1 MISIN
6 SDNHPNSGSQSSI
19 AESPSS
25 ASAITLAHL
34 SDPHI
39 SCMHAITTRDL
50 FSKRLF
56 GYLRWKLVRGSGHS
70 DRVLSVLQADLAST
84 KPDHIAVTGDLTHL
98 SLSAEFKKARQWLQT
113 LGSPSTV
120 TVIPGNHDASVHSD
134 WHKTM
139 AHWTEYMLSDFPQ
152 DSEHPIN
159 SIDRIFPCL
168 RIRGHV
174 AILGLC
180 TAQPTAPHLAVG
192 SIGAV
197 QLSRLEKIL
206 TQTARQ
212 EYFRVLLI
220 HHPPASGTV
229 SWRKR
234 LTYAPALQS
243 LLADSGVELILHGHA
258 HFAHQCYLK
267 TLSGSV
273 PVMGAPSITALDRPA
288 DRRARY
294 YIYRISPGDDNWNV
308 RLQVRVYSPSENRF
322 IRKSEQQISDHQQSW
337 GYEDGP
343 SKGPGPHSAGGR

>member
-6 SDNHPNSGSQSSI
+6 IENPPNSGSQSST
-19 AESPSS
+19 ADSPSS

-39 SCMHAITTRDL
+39 SCMNAITTRNL

-56 GYLRWKLVRGSGHS
+56 GYLRWKLVRASGHS
-70 DRVLSVLQADLAST
+70 DSVLSVLQADLAST
-84 KPDHIAVTGDLTHL
+84 KPDHIVVTGDLTHL

-113 LGSPSTV
+113 IGSPAKV
-120 TVIPGNHDASVHSD
+120 TVIPGNHDTYVPTD

-139 AHWTEYMLSDFPQ
+139 AHWTEYMLSDSPR
-152 DSEHPIN
+152 DSEHHN
-159 SIDRIFPCL
+159 NHIDRIFPCL
-168 RIRGHV
+168 RIRDHV
-174 AILGLC
+174 AIIGVC

-192 SIGAV
+192 TIGAG
-197 QLSRLEKIL
+197 QLGRLEKIL
-206 TQTARQ
+206 SQTDRQ

-234 LTYAPALQS
+234 LTDAPALQS
-243 LLADSGVELILHGHA
+243 LLADSGVELILHGHT

-267 TLSGSV
+267 TLSGSAA
-273 PVMGAPSITALDRPA
+273 VMGAPSISALDRPA

-294 YIYRISPGDDNWNV
+294 YIYRISPGNDNWNV

-322 IRKSEQQISDHQQSW
+322 IKESEQ
-337 GYEDGP
+337 P
-343 SKGPGPHSAGGR
+343 FKNNL

>member
-6 SDNHPNSGSQSSI
+6 IENHPNSGSQSST
-19 AESPSS
+19 ADSRSS

-39 SCMHAITTRDL
+39 SCINAITTRDL

-56 GYLRWKLVRGSGHS
+56 GYIRWKLFRESGHRYS
-70 DRVLSVLQADLAST
+70 VLSVLDTDLAST

-98 SLSAEFKKARQWLQT
+98 SLSAEFEKARQWLQT
-113 LGSPSTV
+113 IGSPSKV
-120 TVIPGNHDASVHSD
+120 TVIPGNHDACVRTD

-139 AHWTEYMLSDFPQ
+139 AHWTEYMLSDNRQ
-152 DSEHPIN
+152 DDDHDIN
-159 SIDRIFPCL
+159 SIDRIFPSL
-168 RIRGHV
+168 RIRDHV
-174 AILGLC
+174 AIIGVC
-180 TAQPTAPHLAVG
+180 TAHPSAPHLAVG
-192 SIGAV
+192 SIGAS
-197 QLSRLEKIL
+197 QLGRLEKIL
-206 TQTARQ
+206 SQTARQ
-212 EYFRVLLI
+212 KHFRVLLI

-234 LTYAPALQS
+234 LTDAPALQS

-258 HFAHQCYLK
+258 HFANRCYLK
-267 TLSGSV
+267 THSGSV

-294 YIYRISPGDDNWNV
+294 YIYRISPSNDNWNV

-322 IRKSEQQISDHQQSW
+322 VRESEQGLD
-337 GYEDGP
+337 DLL
-343 SKGPGPHSAGGR
+343 

>member
-1 MISIN
+1 MISKNIEN
-6 SDNHPNSGSQSSI
+6 PPNSGSQSSL
-19 AESPSS
+19 ADSPSS
-25 ASAITLAHL
+25 TSTLTLAHL

-56 GYLRWKLVRGSGHS
+56 GYLRWKLFRGSGHS
-70 DRVLSVLQADLAST
+70 DRVLSVLHADLAST

-98 SLSAEFKKARQWLQT
+98 SLAAEFEKARQWLQT
-113 LGSPSTV
+113 IGCPSKV
-120 TVIPGNHDASVHSD
+120 TVIPGNHDAYVPTD

-139 AHWTEYMLSDFPQ
+139 AHWTEYMLSDIPQ
-152 DSEHPIN
+152 DSERPIN
-159 SIDRIFPCL
+159 NIDRIFPCL

-174 AILGLC
+174 AIIGVC

-192 SIGAV
+192 SIGV
-197 QLSRLEKIL
+197 SQLGRLEKIL
-206 TQTARQ
+206 SQTAQ
-212 EYFRVLLI
+212 QKYFRILLI
-220 HHPPASGTV
+220 HHPPVSDIV

-234 LTYAPALQS
+234 LTDAPALQS
-243 LLADSGVELILHGHA
+243 LLADAGVELILHGHT
-258 HFAHQCYLK
+258 HFVHQGCLK

-294 YIYRISPGDDNWNV
+294 YIYRISSGDGNWNV

-322 IRKSEQQISDHQQSW
+322 IRESEQQFSN
-337 GYEDGP
+337 
-343 SKGPGPHSAGGR
+343 KL